1 MVITGIIFWWSIA
14 RKKERPPEKF
24 KLLRGPGET
33 QRRRVQKADENLF
46 SYFYGGAFVPL
57 VIVSLVLLLATQL
70 PKGLVLVG
78 AAVAA
83 VLFFVST
90 VCAIVVLLRFLN
102 RRRNDLLSYLGER
115 AVAEYL
121 EPLRQNGFR
130 IFHDVRVKDE
140 RQTLTSTTSWLVRPE
155 LPPLR

>member
-1 MVITGIIFWWSIA
+1 MFKGNVPIWALYALAAYFVTFVFIAGGLFLWWA
-14 RKKERPPEKF
+14 KRRKERPPEKF

-102 RRRNDLLSYLGER
+102 R
-115 AVAEYL
+115 
-121 EPLRQNGFR
+121 
-130 IFHDVRVKDE
+130 
-140 RQTLTSTTSWLVRPE
+140 
-155 LPPLR
+155 

>member
-1 MVITGIIFWWSIA
+1 MLKATIPVWVVYALLAYLILFMLLAGGLYFWRTA

-102 RRRNDLLSYLGER
+102 RRRNDL
-115 AVAEYL
+115 
-121 EPLRQNGFR
+121 
-130 IFHDVRVKDE
+130 
-140 RQTLTSTTSWLVRPE
+140 
-155 LPPLR
+155 

>member
-1 MVITGIIFWWSIA
+1 MTSEQSFAFNQTVPLWGFYAFDAYIIIFMVITGIIFWWSIA

-102 RRRNDLLSYLGER
+102 RRGT
-115 AVAEYL
+115 
-121 EPLRQNGFR
+121 
-130 IFHDVRVKDE
+130 IF
-140 RQTLTSTTSWLVRPE
+140 
-155 LPPLR
+155 